1 MLRYIEM
8 DRYILEQAT
17 FWEEKEE
24 EPQMQHD
31 LEHTPPVMSQPN
43 LYAFNSVVPNTP
55 GYFSQVQVIEI
66 EAVGVRDEED
76 YVRIS
81 VEHRDEL
88 LLEEYVISPFYLFV
102 CRAIDLAFALCGI
115 AIMLLILPILAP
127 LIYLD
132 SPGPIFY
139 SQERLGYLGKTF
151 RILKFRSMHVDAEAA
166 GHAVWAAEHDERVTR
181 VGRFMRAIH
190 LDELPQ
196 VINILRGE
204 MSLIGPRPEREEFV
218 SELVKTIPFYR
229 NRLEVKPGLT
239 GWAQVK
245 YRYTR
250 TDQEARI
257 KLQYD
262 LYYIQRQSFKLDLLI
277 ILKTVVEVISY
288 HGT

>member
-1 MLRYIEM
+1 
-8 DRYILEQAT
+8 
-17 FWEEKEE
+17 
-24 EPQMQHD
+24 MQHD
-31 LEHTPPVMSQPN
+31 LEHSPPVMSQQN
-43 LYAFNSVVPNTP
+43 LYAFNSLVPNTP
-55 GYFSQVQVIEI
+55 GYFSQVI
-66 EAVGVRDEED
+66 EAVGVMDEEV
-76 YVRIS
+76 YARIA
-81 VEHRDEL
+81 VEQQDEL
-88 LLEEYVISPFYLFV
+88 LLAEHDISPFYLFLR
-102 CRAIDLAFALCGI
+102 RAIDLTFALCGI
-115 AIMLLILPILAP
+115 VIMLLIFPILAP

-132 SPGPIFY
+132 SQGPIFY

-218 SELVKTIPFYR
+218 TELEKTIPLYR
-229 NRLEVKPGLT
+229 HRLGVKPGLT

-250 TDQEARI
+250 TDEEALI

-262 LYYIQRQSFKLDLLI
+262 LYYIKRRSFRLDLLI
-277 ILKTVVEVISY
+277 ILKTVVEVLSY

>member
-1 MLRYIEM
+1 LGK
-8 DRYILEQAT
+8 AT
-17 FWEEKEE
+17 FWAAKEE
-24 EPQMQHD
+24 EPHMQHD
-31 LEHTPPVMSQPN
+31 LEHSPPVMSQQN
-43 LYAFNSVVPNTP
+43 LYTFNSVVPNTP
-55 GYFSQVQVIEI
+55 GYFAQGI
-66 EAVGVRDEED
+66 EAVGVMDEEV
-76 YVRIS
+76 YARNP
-81 VEHRDEL
+81 VEQQDGL
-88 LLEEYVISPFYLFV
+88 LLAEHDISLFYLFLR
-102 CRAIDLAFALCGI
+102 RAIDLTFALCGI
-115 AIMLLILPILAP
+115 VIILLIFPILAL
-127 LIYLD
+127 LICLD

-218 SELVKTIPFYR
+218 SELEKTIPLYR
-229 NRLEVKPGLT
+229 HRLEVKPGLT

-250 TDQEARI
+250 TDQEALI

-262 LYYIQRQSFKLDLLI
+262 LYYIQRQSFRLDLLI
-277 ILKTVVEVISY
+277 ILKTVVEVLSY